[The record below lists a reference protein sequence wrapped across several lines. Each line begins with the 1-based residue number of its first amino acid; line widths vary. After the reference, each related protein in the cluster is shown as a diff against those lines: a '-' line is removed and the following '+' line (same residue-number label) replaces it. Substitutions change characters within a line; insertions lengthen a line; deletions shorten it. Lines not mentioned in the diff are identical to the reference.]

1 MNKNLRIF
9 SNCIII
15 TRLHLRIGTDSSK
28 KNANRTHDRSV
39 YAALQGIGGRA
50 TNKQDAKSTT
60 LALLASMMQE
70 VQRLP
75 CLRLLKLY
83 SWF

>member
-39 YAALQGIGGRA
+39 YAALQGIGGKSHQQA
-50 TNKQDAKSTT
+50 GCKKYNTCIACEYDARSTT
-60 LALLASMMQE
+60 LALLATT
-70 VQRLP
+70 
-75 CLRLLKLY
+75 
-83 SWF
+83 

>member
-9 SNCIII
+9 SICIII

-39 YAALQGIGGRA
+39 YAALQGIGGEEPPTSR
-50 TNKQDAKSTT
+50 
-60 LALLASMMQE
+60 MQK
-70 VQRLP
+70 VQHLH
-75 CLRLLKLY
+75 CLRV
-83 SWF
+83 